1 MKKRL
6 TNIYFWTGVIA
17 VLITALG
24 VNPAELTSWDSLGQL
39 FIDLG
44 KNPFLIGTALW
55 ALITVYIDPSTGGLK
70 DQPTIE
76 YLGDEEAGDE

>member
-1 MKKRL
+1 MKKRM
-6 TNIYFWTGVIA
+6 TNPYFWTGIIA

-24 VNPAELTSWDSLGQL
+24 VNPSELVSWDSLGQL

-70 DQPTIE
+70 DYNPS
-76 YLGDEEAGDE
+76 DEELSEGKDEQ

>member
-6 TNIYFWTGVIA
+6 TNVYFWSGVIA

-24 VNPAELTSWDSLGQL
+24 VDPSQLTSWDSLGQL
-39 FIDLG
+39 FIDLA
-44 KNPFLIGTALW
+44 KNPFLIATAVW

-70 DQPTIE
+70 DAEPIYTK
-76 YLGDEEAGDE
+76 EEEHE